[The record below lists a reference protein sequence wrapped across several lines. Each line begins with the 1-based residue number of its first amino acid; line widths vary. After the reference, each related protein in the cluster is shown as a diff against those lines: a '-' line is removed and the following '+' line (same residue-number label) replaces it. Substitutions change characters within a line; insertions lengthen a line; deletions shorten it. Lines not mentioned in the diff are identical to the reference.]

1 MGNHF
6 GLRYLVALW
15 IVAGALTIVTLPSSA
30 VEPVAHRPF
39 SVSEVLRA
47 EAFKPSF
54 PTERELVK
62 TYGRGVIERIDNEL
76 FHVYRDRKND
86 LWIGCRVEEEDR
98 VYRPITG
105 IVLSRR
111 PLSSAAKTPGM
122 TISHTSLE
130 GLHVGDSLTKMH
142 QKLGKPL
149 RSYLKPLG
157 KGVALLTY
165 EYSPKQLDE
174 GYCLRFYTQN
184 DTIVAMSF
192 SSEE

>member
-1 MGNHF
+1 MANQLGPQS
-6 GLRYLVALW
+6 LVALW
-15 IVAGALTIVTLPSSA
+15 IVAGAFTIATLPSSA
-30 VEPVAHRPF
+30 AEANGHRPF
-39 SVSEVLRA
+39 SVSEILRA

-62 TYGRGVIERIDNEL
+62 RYGRGVIERIDNEL

-98 VYRPITG
+98 IYRPITG

-111 PLSSAAKTPGM
+111 ALSSAAKTPSM
-122 TISHTSLE
+122 TISYTSLE
-130 GLHVGDSLTKMH
+130 GLRVGDSLKKVQ
-142 QKLGKPL
+142 QKLGTPL

-157 KGVALLTY
+157 KGPALLTY
-165 EYSPKQLDE
+165 EYAPKQLSE
-174 GYCLRFYTQN
+174 GSCLRFYAEN